1 MQAGGMRTSFIAR
14 SMSLPNLPHMA
25 ISHGLQAYRRRP
37 ATIDL
42 FESFGRRL
50 QGPDL
55 REAAP

>member
-14 SMSLPNLPHMA
+14 SMSLPNLPHMLF
-25 ISHGLQAYRRRP
+25 HMAYGRRP